1 MLFAQTGSTYRT
13 LRIHGRRQY
22 REQTIRGK
30 LGSRGAPIKL
40 YTCGLEG
47 NLTQED

>member
-1 MLFAQTGSTYRT
+1 MLLQINFVCEQIANVYRT

-30 LGSRGAPIKL
+30 LEGGRGRRL
-40 YTCGLEG
+40 SYTHAG
-47 NLTQED
+47 